1 MQDPQP
7 PTDPMIGTVLGH
19 YKIVAALGAGGMG
32 VVFRL
37 TDARCHRL
45 QYALHVRDAAS

>member
-1 MQDPQP
+1 MPGPQP

-32 VVFRL
+32 VVTRRPMHDFSATLRS
-37 TDARCHRL
+37 R
-45 QYALHVRDAAS
+45 

>member
-32 VVFRL
+32 VVFHG
-37 TDARCHRL
+37 TDARCHCV